1 MLSVTENPQHAK
13 DIKVGSTIKLLKP
26 IMLDNETL
34 QTNKSFR
41 PIKSRTAIELTPSEE
56 EISRF
61 DTKTEERKVSTN
73 LATFKMI
80 QDNYDITTVSSLTAM
95 VEHLS
100 RIIETNAGKYQ
111 IVGLIDTESEKMS
124 INLFSLK

>member
-41 PIKSRTAIELTPSEE
+41 PIKSRTVIELTPSEE

-80 QDNYDITTVSSLTAM
+80 QDNKDITTVSSLTA
-95 VEHLS
+95 
-100 RIIETNAGKYQ
+100 
-111 IVGLIDTESEKMS
+111 
-124 INLFSLK
+124 

>member
-1 MLSVTENPQHAK
+1 MPLQEFLNNQPIQGNMLEVLVIKTIGSHRFIVGDNSRLALLSVTENPQHAK

-73 LATFKMI
+73 LATFKII
-80 QDNYDITTVSSLTAM
+80 QDN
-95 VEHLS
+95 
-100 RIIETNAGKYQ
+100 
-111 IVGLIDTESEKMS
+111 
-124 INLFSLK
+124 